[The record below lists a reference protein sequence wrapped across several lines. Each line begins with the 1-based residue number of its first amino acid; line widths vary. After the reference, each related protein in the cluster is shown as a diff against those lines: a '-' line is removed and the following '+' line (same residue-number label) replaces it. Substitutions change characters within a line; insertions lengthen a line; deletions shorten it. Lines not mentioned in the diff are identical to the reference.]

1 MIYLSKHGCQLSS
14 PRFARGPIPSFRPLF
29 VPVALAPFK
38 PLHHS
43 HRITLPIAQH
53 GYAELWSRRRIR
65 RILLACATPG
75 CHRPLR
81 PYPLQSDSEPIE
93 PFPLIYFEACSSCSH
108 SKRIESVPFHV
119 PGHGQLE
126 CLHALASASP
136 KARIQKLYFHS
147 MMTIRA
153 CSGACTRRCTRIK
166 CFELCPRDSCPPQS
180 SLSSTYVPC

>member
-1 MIYLSKHGCQLSS
+1 MKYASNCPQMIYLSKHGCQLSS

-93 PFPLIYFEACSSCSH
+93 PFPLTTLKLVQAVRTVKGSS
-108 SKRIESVPFHV
+108 
-119 PGHGQLE
+119 
-126 CLHALASASP
+126 
-136 KARIQKLYFHS
+136 
-147 MMTIRA
+147 
-153 CSGACTRRCTRIK
+153 
-166 CFELCPRDSCPPQS
+166 LCP
-180 SLSSTYVPC
+180 STYLDTDN